1 MLEHDRPTGVRN
13 RFVRRF
19 WADHGD
25 SSVVRAEL
33 ARVLAELDGDAK
45 GLNVGCGHTRVHPR
59 IVNLDL
65 TRDSDADCLAD
76 ANALPFPRACF
87 HLVVSQETVE
97 HLPDPFAAVQ
107 EMASVLRP
115 GGALYLQMPFVI
127 GYHPGPE
134 DYWRFTGAGMR
145 RLIEQA
151 GLSVERV
158 VPGIGG
164 GTGLH
169 RILVEFVA
177 GAAARVLRSSYLPIK
192 GLAALLFYPLKWLD
206 SWMLKGP
213 EKDRIAGGYIG
224 IGRKP
229 S

>member
-1 MLEHDRPTGVRN
+1 MTDPESSSGARY

-19 WADHGD
+19 WADHSD
-25 SSVVRAEL
+25 SSVVRGELSKVLTEL
-33 ARVLAELDGDAK
+33 AGDAY
-45 GLNVGCGHTRVHPR
+45 GLNVGCGHTRLHPR
-59 IVNLDL
+59 IVNIDL
-65 TRDSDADCLAD
+65 TRTSAVDCLAD
-76 ANALPFPRACF
+76 ASALPFPRACF
-87 HLVVSQETVE
+87 QVVVSQETVE
-97 HLPDPFAAVQ
+97 HLPDPFAAVRQ
-107 EMASVLRP
+107 MTYVLRP

-134 DYWRFTGAGMR
+134 DYWRFTGAGMQ

-151 GLSVERV
+151 GLRVERV
-158 VPGIGG
+158 VPAVGG

-177 GAAARVLRSSYLPIK
+177 GAAARVLPSSYLPVK

-206 SWMLKGP
+206 SWLLKGP
-213 EKDRIAGGYIG
+213 QKDRIAGGYLG

-229 S
+229 T